1 MNEHAA
7 MISRLDS
14 ELERVHGELSMLPK
28 VYSDMGDFI
37 GFAHHAKRRA
47 AALIAERK
55 SLEESANAAYRMP
68 A

>member
-7 MISRLDS
+7 MISRLDAD
-14 ELERVHGELSMLPK
+14 LERVHTELSRLPK
-28 VYSDMGDFI
+28 RYNDMGDFI
-37 GFAHHAKRRA
+37 GIAPHAKRRA
-47 AALIAERK
+47 AALIAERR